1 MGELTGHRRRSRRRR
16 PARAARC
23 HHHRQPEH
31 RARADGGEPDRR
43 VPAADLPPHPRCR
56 RAALPRRRPARGP
69 GVPVGRACRRRRPRT
84 VREGSTMTARFLAVY
99 EAPAD
104 PEAFDR
110 HYREVHIPL
119 IRHLPGLRRYTVGRD
134 VAPLHGAPYYLITEL
149 EWDTMDELRAAFAS
163 PEGRATAA
171 DAARLQE
178 IARVHRMIFTMDDSV
193 IQAHA
198 SASSGPVPIS
208 ASADMM
214 AGRSG
219 SN

>member
-1 MGELTGHRRRSRRRR
+1 
-16 PARAARC
+16 
-23 HHHRQPEH
+23 
-31 RARADGGEPDRR
+31 
-43 VPAADLPPHPRCR
+43 
-56 RAALPRRRPARGP
+56 
-69 GVPVGRACRRRRPRT
+69 
-84 VREGSTMTARFLAVY
+84 MTARFLAVY

-134 VAPLHGAPYYLITEL
+134 VAALHGAPYYLITEL

-178 IARVHRMIFTMDDSV
+178 IAPVRRMIFT
-193 IQAHA
+193 
-198 SASSGPVPIS
+198 
-208 ASADMM
+208 ADETVM
-214 AGRSG
+214 
-219 SN
+219 